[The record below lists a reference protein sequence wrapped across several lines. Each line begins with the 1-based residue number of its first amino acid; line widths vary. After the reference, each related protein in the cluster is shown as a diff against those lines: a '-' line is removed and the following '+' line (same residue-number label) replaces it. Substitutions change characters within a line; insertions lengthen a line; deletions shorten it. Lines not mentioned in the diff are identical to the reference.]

1 VRKKWFLLGVTLL
14 LASLLAVGCGVPQE
28 DYDAVVAERDAA
40 QAEATSLQSEL
51 AGVQGELD
59 DTKRDLSTTESNL
72 ATAESDLATAQN
84 EIKSAQTSASEARS
98 QLNSMKADMTSS
110 FTSLREKLSVQEA
123 ILNYWNYTAKS
134 TYGETSME
142 EFLTYAALF
151 LVNTGTKIDAVG
163 NAELSQLWENFITYA
178 ALDEVEMMISLT
190 TLTDLIND
198 LINQDTEA
206 IDAKL

>member
-1 VRKKWFLLGVTLL
+1 MMKKWFLVGVMLL
-14 LASLLAVGCGVPQE
+14 LASSLVVGCGVPQE

-72 ATAESDLATAQN
+72 ATAESNLATAN
-84 EIKSAQTSASEARS
+84 TRITSLESSASEARS

-110 FTSLREKLSVQEA
+110 FTSLQEKLTVQAA
-123 ILNYWNYTAKS
+123 ILDYWNYAAKS
-134 TYGETSME
+134 TYSETSME
-142 EFLTYAALF
+142 KYFTYTASF
-151 LVNTGTKIDAVG
+151 MVNTGTKIDAVG